1 VGNRGLG
8 ATAGEALG
16 SVPREIARTAVCD
29 VTIIQT
35 SATSGNGESQ
45 HHTRRRSPSAAGPP

>member
-1 VGNRGLG
+1 VVGNRGLG
-8 ATAGEALG
+8 ATEGEALG

-35 SATSGNGESQ
+35 SATGGNGESPRL
-45 HHTRRRSPSAAGPP
+45 TRADR